1 MRYKPLSSP
10 FYIFENKK
18 HKNFKLF
25 AKVTHVVIG
34 KDGIWIKVVL
44 KPNAW
49 AELIHWTIRQWPAQ
63 GKLMSQ
69 KILMCIN
76 S

>member
-49 AELIHWTIRQWPAQ
+49 AEQYTEQLGNGLHRVSSCH
-63 GKLMSQ
+63 KRFL
-69 KILMCIN
+69 CV
-76 S
+76 